1 MLSFLLLFEDYIM
14 HKHLPFI
21 NIEDSF
27 TGKDGLTVDSSIDL
41 NGLCRAGLFTTFSYI
56 FIDHGFK
63 LFGKLRQ
70 TTTWSQS
77 ITSYTLGWGMPSLA
91 LYMLCFFFAFFKGL
105 SRPGWF
111 QLPLALCYSIT
122 NFLGLRRIWIRTPWV
137 WSSSK
142 GRENWPTWSW
152 MKLFSRIYWSFH
164 LGCISARSHVTE
176 YPLRYDFPDLRWLFL
191 IFLVCIRLSVGF
203 FLFKMYHLAL
213 SPRDT

>member
-1 MLSFLLLFEDYIM
+1 MI
-14 HKHLPFI
+14 
-21 NIEDSF
+21 
-27 TGKDGLTVDSSIDL
+27 GLTL
-41 NGLCRAGLFTTFSYI
+41 NLAHMFILGISMTLYAGGLLVSLFFALTMVLNFSGNFDEQLREASLVTNYI
-56 FIDHGFK
+56 F
-63 LFGKLRQ
+63 
-70 TTTWSQS
+70 SC
-77 ITSYTLGWGMPSLA
+77 GMPSLA

-176 YPLRYDFPDLRWLFL
+176 YPPRYDFPDLRWLFL